1 MQECR
6 KKEVEVPSK
15 PVPLEI
21 RPGYIFACLDKV
33 FGREFSC
40 NQGMDEFCNFHPLS
54 EMYQTLHGHF
64 VLEKG

>member
-40 NQGMDEFCNFHPLS
+40 NQ
-54 EMYQTLHGHF
+54 
-64 VLEKG
+64 